1 MADELNPA
9 SLIKIRRD
17 NTRNWN
23 SLNPVLED
31 GEFGVEYIDEVN
43 GKCRIKIG
51 YNGKHWLE
59 LPYFNYPLSM
69 DDLSVRPSINNV
81 ELSGRNYTLSELG
94 IQPVGSYIST
104 EILVQGLA
112 TKADKATT
120 YTSAEVDGLISNILA
135 LPAYAKGYLKCD
147 GEGTTPYWY
156 DLNEEFIDQ
165 TDLNN
170 ALSNYY
176 KQGEIDNMMSAE
188 TSARELADDTLTAKT
203 TELSNNITSIESRL
217 ADVVFEDELQD
228 YVSKEHLEDNLENY
242 ALKSDLSAKASA
254 EELASHIN
262 GINPHNITASTIGLG
277 SFEGLTPITMPISE
291 PQQSALNEKRDDFE
305 IGEGLAIQQVGGKDT
320 LVNTNPY
327 YQIRWYSKEEIE
339 DDHKEPEILNQPAL
353 EKVATSGSY
362 FDLVDAPEIYNLPPA
377 TSETLGGIKLGDEFQ
392 LNENDQL
399 EFVGEVSLD
408 YNDLKNIPY
417 FEDVDGT
424 IYPLKDRLTAHD
436 LNLAAESST
445 NSALNLKVDT
455 TTEALKLYGTDEN
468 GQPKIYNVDE
478 VGKGGDLSNYY
489 TKEEAN
495 ARFLTEHQDISGK
508 ADKSTTLA
516 GYGITNAYTKNETNR
531 LLNEKAN
538 ASTVTEQ
545 LAEKQ
550 DIDNIVH
557 EVQGVPSGSI
567 ELFYPS
573 VKAIQTESTRI
584 LNEVDSRIASSA
596 SDLSDDIAAVDAKF
610 ANYYDKPTIDTKLSS
625 VYKFKGSVA
634 TYADLLLIDTQDLPE
649 GSVYN
654 VFETNMN
661 YAWTNNSWDPL
672 GSVYDFTPFDNHIAD
687 KNNPHEVTKAQVG
700 LGNVDNTSDLDKPL
714 SNATIDALS
723 LKADK
728 ATTLAGYN
736 ITDAY
741 TKTETETLINDAVD
755 SKAEQSELDSLEAQ
769 VNAMS
774 YYTQAQIDDKETAI
788 NTKIGTLSNLTTDAN
803 TNLVLAINEVDSHSD
818 TNASN
823 IATLTTTVTTNDSN
837 AVHKDG
843 EETITGV
850 KTFSTDN
857 GLLALSPI
865 LTKQNSVS
873 EGGQINFE
881 KADNSVLTSN
891 ACIDLYDNNLRIV
904 GHNSSSNAVIPLQA
918 DLENGNIQTLKQP
931 ASNSTSLTTVPTIG
945 WVNDPAYSTNV
956 VHRSGDEEID
966 GTKTLVS
973 YPKVKSTRAIA
984 KIGSDDNVVATF
996 EGVDTD
1002 NDNCAYIHTFD
1013 DSGTQDACLAL
1024 HWNNGQS
1031 YAEFNNV
1038 YTLNASDNSRKV
1050 PTTAWV
1056 NNRINAVTS
1065 AMDVY
1070 STSQVD
1076 SAIATAISGVY
1087 RVKGSVA
1094 TYSSLPIDN
1103 NVTGDVYN
1111 VLDSGDNYV
1120 WTGTEWDRLSGTV
1133 DISTA
1138 AMSSI
1143 VNLMYPVGSIFIGVT
1158 ASCPLATYAGTWE
1171 LVSTGRVLWGSD
1183 SSHAAG
1189 TTIEPGLPN
1198 IEGSTYIREAHGRF
1212 QGLQNNTGCIE
1223 VADSGV
1229 MENANGG
1236 GDTGGNMPRQLKIN
1250 ASRSSTIY
1258 GNSSTVQPPA
1268 YVVNMWQRTA

>member
-17 NTRNWN
+17 NTRTWN

-59 LPYFNYPLSM
+59 LPYFNYPLTM

-104 EILVQGLA
+104 ELLVQGLA

-188 TSARELADDTLTAKT
+188 TSAREMADNTLTAKT

-228 YVSKEHLEDNLENY
+228 YVSKEQLEDDLENY

-277 SFEGLTPITMPISE
+277 SFEGLTPITMPVSE

-305 IGEGLAIQQVGGKDT
+305 IGEGLAIQQIEGKDT

-408 YNDLKNIPY
+408 YNDLENIPY

-468 GQPKIYNVDE
+468 GQPKIYDVDE
-478 VGKGGDLSNYY
+478 VGQGGDLSNYY

-508 ADKSTTLA
+508 ADKATTLA

-550 DIDNIVH
+550 DVDNIVH

-610 ANYYDKPTIDTKLSS
+610 DNYYDKPTIDTKLSS

-634 TYADLLLIDTQDLPE
+634 TYADLLLIDTHDLPE

-654 VFETNMN
+654 VLETNMN
-661 YAWTNNSWDPL
+661 YAWTDNGWDPL
-672 GSVYDFTPFDNHIAD
+672 GSVYDFTPFENHIAN

-700 LGNVDNTSDLDKPL
+700 LGNVDNTSDLNKPL

-755 SKAEQSELDSLEAQ
+755 SKAEQSDLDSLEAQ

-774 YYTQAQIDDKETAI
+774 YYTQAQIDAKETAI

-823 IATLTTTVTTNDSN
+823 IATLTTTVTTNDNN
-837 AVHKDG
+837 AVHKAG

-850 KTFSTDN
+850 KIFSN
-857 GLLALSPI
+857 LHNLRSQQPLI
-865 LTKQNSVS
+865 LKTIEN
-873 EGGQINFE
+873 EGGQIDFE
-881 KADNSVLTSN
+881 KPDNSVLTDN
-891 ACIDLYDNNLRIV
+891 PYIDVYQNSFRMV
-904 GHNSSSNAVIPLQA
+904 GKNSSNNSVVPLQA
-918 DLENGNIQTLKQP
+918 DLENGNIKTIKQP
-931 ASNSTSLTTVPTIG
+931 SSNSTSLTTVPTIG
-945 WVNDPAYSTNV
+945 WVNDPVYSTNV

-966 GTKTLVS
+966 GTKTLVT
-973 YPKVKSTRAIA
+973 YPKVKSIRAIA
-984 KIGSDDNVVATF
+984 KIGADGNNVATF

-1094 TYSSLPIDN
+1094 TYSSLPLDN

-1138 AMSSI
+1138 AMTSI

-1158 ASCPLATYAGTWE
+1158 DSCPLATYAGTWE

-1183 SSHAAG
+1183 SNHSAG
-1189 TTIEPGLPN
+1189 STIEPGLPN
-1198 IEGSTYIREAHGRF
+1198 ITGEIKGCESNSSHQGS
-1212 QGLQNNTGCIE
+1212 
-1223 VADSGV
+1223 SG
-1229 MENANGG
+1229 AFTHSSTGG
-1236 GDTGGNMPRQLKIN
+1236 GEQNGNGTWVTFNFN
-1250 ASRSSTIY
+1250 ASRSSSIY
-1258 GNSSTVQPPA
+1258 GNSTTVQPPA